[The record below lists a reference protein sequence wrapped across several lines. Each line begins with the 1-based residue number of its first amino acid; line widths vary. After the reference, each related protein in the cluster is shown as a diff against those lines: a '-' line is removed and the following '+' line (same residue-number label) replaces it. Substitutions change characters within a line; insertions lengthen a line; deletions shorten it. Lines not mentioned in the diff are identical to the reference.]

1 MLKDRIV
8 DWEGRRCRLELSHD
22 NFSTEYK
29 LEKKEREREAIL
41 RTIPG
46 GFARVD
52 ARDMRT
58 VLWYGGNFLEL
69 IGYTKEQFEDEM
81 HSQCNYVHPDDIGR
95 AARIMNNSKE
105 SGMST
110 AVEGRVITHD
120 GKIKILTMTYSYVSG
135 EESWDGIESF
145 YSVGIDITKER
156 EKQEIQRRVLN
167 EAYQTARVAN
177 AAKTNFLSAMSH
189 DIRTPMNAVVGM
201 TEIAQANLDA
211 PDKIRDC
218 LNKISSS
225 SQHLLSLINE
235 VLDMS
240 KIESGK
246 VNMTLEPVNL
256 QGLTDIVADMCR
268 PLVNEK
274 NSILRSALMLSIKIS
289 LQMAI
294 ACGRF

>member
-1 MLKDRIV
+1 M
-8 DWEGRRCRLELSHD
+8 
-22 NFSTEYK
+22 
-29 LEKKEREREAIL
+29 
-41 RTIPG
+41 
-46 GFARVD
+46 
-52 ARDMRT
+52 
-58 VLWYGGNFLEL
+58 EL
-69 IGYTKEQFEDEM
+69 IGYTEEQFEDEM
-81 HSQCNYVHPDDIGR
+81 HAQCNYVHPDDIGR

-156 EKQEIQRRVLN
+156 EEQEIQRRVLN

-189 DIRTPMNAVVGM
+189 DIRTPMNAVMGM

-240 KIESGK
+240 KKLK
-246 VNMTLEPVNL
+246 VAK
-256 QGLTDIVADMCR
+256 LT
-268 PLVNEK
+268 
-274 NSILRSALMLSIKIS
+274 
-289 LQMAI
+289 
-294 ACGRF
+294 

>member
-1 MLKDRIV
+1 MNGIFYNPSLGRKFMLKDRIV
-8 DWEGRRCRLELSHD
+8 DWGGCRCRLELSHD

-145 YSVGIDITKER
+145 YSVGIDIT
-156 EKQEIQRRVLN
+156 
-167 EAYQTARVAN
+167 
-177 AAKTNFLSAMSH
+177 
-189 DIRTPMNAVVGM
+189 
-201 TEIAQANLDA
+201 
-211 PDKIRDC
+211 
-218 LNKISSS
+218 
-225 SQHLLSLINE
+225 
-235 VLDMS
+235 
-240 KIESGK
+240 
-246 VNMTLEPVNL
+246 
-256 QGLTDIVADMCR
+256 
-268 PLVNEK
+268 
-274 NSILRSALMLSIKIS
+274 
-289 LQMAI
+289 
-294 ACGRF
+294 